1 MQYPPP
7 NARFIRMAARNAMAS
22 RAPVPAGQLG
32 QKELDGLRDALEW
45 LRLTSKAIAEDR
57 GPSMDSVNREA
68 RKHLAAVETC
78 ENAFAASGLPWHPEA
93 RDRIGMFHVFV
104 KYWRGAAADAAALGL
119 GGDISCAYYGN
130 HIEPPEEVIMAQK
143 WFETAEKVTKAVD
156 LLPFA
161 RLAKLSTDGSRHI
174 NAVEACRSS
183 WPRARYLSIERRFHK
198 YRLLVEQWS
207 HMAGLMVLAK
217 ARENHSDAAT
227 IEAIT
232 ATHNRTR
239 DSIRKAEAMILET
252 KKRRRAIRANMLK
265 KRTCTMCGKTAP
277 NSSPSFAYCGGCH
290 GFRLREC
297 IPRFCSEACQRAH
310 WAAGHK
316 DECPCA
322 KDL

>member
-1 MQYPPP
+1 
-7 NARFIRMAARNAMAS
+7 
-22 RAPVPAGQLG
+22 
-32 QKELDGLRDALEW
+32 
-45 LRLTSKAIAEDR
+45 
-57 GPSMDSVNREA
+57 MDSVNREA

-161 RLAKLSTDGSRHI
+161 RLAKFTTDGSRHI

-297 IPRFCSEACQRAH
+297 IPRYCSEACQRAH